1 MLGGGGGLEGVHFHM
16 FSQLSQNAFLA
27 ILSIFEGSTL
37 SLFSTQDLG
46 LECNNEFQDLGPE
59 LNIAFRT

>member
-1 MLGGGGGLEGVHFHM
+1 MVFKYNLIFMYVCIVDGDFIFH
-16 FSQLSQNAFLA
+16 QVY
-27 ILSIFEGSTL
+27 EGSTL